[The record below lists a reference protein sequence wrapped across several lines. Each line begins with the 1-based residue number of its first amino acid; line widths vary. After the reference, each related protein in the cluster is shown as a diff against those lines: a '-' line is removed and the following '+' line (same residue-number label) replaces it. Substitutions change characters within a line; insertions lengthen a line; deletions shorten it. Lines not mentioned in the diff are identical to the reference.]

1 MNKCSIYLRN
11 EELDPSSFYRIS
23 QYLDF
28 LSVPYITHS
37 LSTNKEFS
45 RNLQINKLI
54 FKKLYQVY
62 LYIRMVFR
70 VVLFIF
76 LDSKNKVN
84 TILIQ
89 RTILPRNIPFVIL
102 LCLRYFYNDKTV
114 IWDFDDNI
122 IQSGEISRKEVALLV
137 EKSKKIIVTSIFLK
151 ETLPKDALGKVILSP
166 TTDIGLSLIYSDSLI
181 KEREQTYNSSV
192 NLIWI
197 GTGGNIRFLNDI
209 IDYLDDAANELKS
222 KYFKE
227 LNLFIICNIP
237 LNTKTHSLNIC
248 NIQWTRD
255 VATEYLKKAHI
266 GIMPLQDTYY
276 TRGKAGF
283 KLVQYMATGLPVIGS
298 NVGYNSSVID
308 EKSGI
313 LISAN
318 EKSKWHDNIIKM
330 STNIRFWN
338 TLSLGARNKFMK
350 DFNPQRNI
358 ELLNNCLHF

>member
-23 QYLDF
+23 QYLQF
-28 LSVPYITHS
+28 LSKPYIIHS
-37 LSTNKEFS
+37 ISTNKEFS
-45 RNLQINKLI
+45 RNLQIKNW
-54 FKKLYQVY
+54 FSKKIYQAF
-62 LYIRMVFR
+62 LYIRMSFR
-70 VVLFIF
+70 VLFFIF
-76 LDSKNKVN
+76 SDSVNKVE
-84 TILIQ
+84 TIIIQ
-89 RTILPRNIPFVIL
+89 RTILPRHMPFLIL
-102 LCLRYFYNDKTV
+102 LCLRYFYKDKNV

-122 IQSGEISRKEVALLV
+122 IQSGEISRKEVNLLV
-137 EKSKKIIVTSIFLK
+137 EKSKKIIVTSNFLK

-166 TTDIGLSLIYSDSLI
+166 TTDLGLSLIYSNSLI
-181 KEREQTYNSSV
+181 KEREQTYDTSV

-209 IDYLDDAANELKS
+209 IEYLDDAANKLKS
-222 KYFKE
+222 KYYKE
-227 LNLFIICNIP
+227 LNLYIICNIP

-255 VATEYLKKAHI
+255 VAAEYLKKAHI

-298 NVGYNSSVID
+298 NVGYNSSVVD
-308 EKSGI
+308 ENSGI
-313 LISAN
+313 LISPN
-318 EKSKWHDNIIKM
+318 EESKWHDSIIKM
-330 STNIRFWN
+330 STNISFWN
-338 TLSLGARNKFMK
+338 TMSLGARNKFLK

-358 ELLNNCLHF
+358 ELLNNCLNF